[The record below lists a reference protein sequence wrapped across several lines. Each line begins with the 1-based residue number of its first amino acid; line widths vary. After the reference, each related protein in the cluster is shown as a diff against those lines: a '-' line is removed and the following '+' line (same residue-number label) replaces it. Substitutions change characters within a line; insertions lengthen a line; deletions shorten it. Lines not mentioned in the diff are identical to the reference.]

1 MFADVMTKKAS
12 LAFLICALL
21 AVSCSGHKGA
31 QLDEKIRQLGEVPEL
46 GTSEYVLN
54 FVFKNDDAF
63 FERLKPGKR
72 KILYSGTAY
81 LKAGIDMSGFGPD
94 NVDVDRMTGVLTVTL
109 PKAKL
114 ISADIPEEE
123 IKPEHKRVDV
133 TRMDFTGEEKLQ
145 MRRKAEIEV
154 MRSVK
159 SLGILEDAQENA
171 EAVVKILFEPLGYN
185 AINVVFE

>member
-1 MFADVMTKKAS
+1 MTKKTL
-12 LAFLICALL
+12 LAFLVCVLL
-21 AVSCSGHKGA
+21 AVSCSGRMDA

-94 NVDVDRMTGVLTVTL
+94 DVDVDRMAGVLTVTL

-114 ISADIPEEE
+114 ISVNIPEEE
-123 IKPEHKRVDV
+123 IKAEHKRVDV
-133 TRMDFTGEEKLQ
+133 TRMDFTGEEKLR
-145 MRRKAEIEV
+145 MRKKAEVEV
-154 MRSVK
+154 LQSVREM
-159 SLGILEDAQENA
+159 GILEDAQDNA
-171 EAVVKILFEPLGYN
+171 QAVVELLFESLGFN
-185 AINVVFE
+185 TIKVVFK